1 VGQRRVSDES
11 NEIPALPDLLAPM
24 DLDGALI
31 TADAMHTRRSTAQ
44 WIISRGAHYALT
56 VKDMPAGPEAGAGEA
71 ALEGRALHL
80 RPRRLPRAQGAAHHQ
95 SGRGARPGRL
105 PRRRPGRSTTSDLD
119 RARKASS
126 RVASPV
132 WVVTNLVALG
142 ASPTGD
148 DRRARFSDASLCGG
162 NSHGA
167 LGVEKE
173 DAHRLLD
180 ERWDTDSEHTGGIP
194 S

>member
-1 VGQRRVSDES
+1 
-11 NEIPALPDLLAPM
+11 M
-24 DLDGALI
+24 D
-31 TADAMHTRRSTAQ
+31 
-44 WIISRGAHYALT
+44 
-56 VKDMPAGPEAGAGEA
+56 
-71 ALEGRALHL
+71 
-80 RPRRLPRAQGAAHHQ
+80 
-95 SGRGARPGRL
+95 RL

-167 LGVEKE
+167 LGVEKGSTSDFALTIDGE
-173 DAHRLLD
+173 PCPLSQKDSDAYW
-180 ERWDTDSEHTGGIP
+180 EWDQLVRAGASASTSSSSGR
-194 S
+194 